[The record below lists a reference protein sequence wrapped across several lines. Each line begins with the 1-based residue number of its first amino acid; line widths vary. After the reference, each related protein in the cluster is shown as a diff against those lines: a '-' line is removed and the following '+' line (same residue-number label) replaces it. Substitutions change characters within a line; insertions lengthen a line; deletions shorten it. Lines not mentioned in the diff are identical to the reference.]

1 MQGNGGPRTLFAT
14 HYHELVDVALVKS
27 RVSNFNFEVR
37 QWKNRI
43 VFLRKITPGGAS
55 RSYGLQVA
63 RLAGIPDSVLRR
75 ASEILNNLEKEEID
89 PGGRP
94 KISRTRVSRSKEEGL
109 DLAQIELFSSPADEL
124 LRDIQTVDINQI
136 SPIEALNML
145 WEFKKKYSKV

>member
-1 MQGNGGPRTLFAT
+1 
-14 HYHELVDVALVKS
+14 
-27 RVSNFNFEVR
+27 
-37 QWKNRI
+37 
-43 VFLRKITPGGAS
+43 
-55 RSYGLQVA
+55 

-124 LRDIQTVDINQI
+124 LRDIQTVDVNQI

-145 WEFKKKYSKV
+145 WELKKKYSKAEFWNFPQCVRFWLKFMGPLFYQLY